1 MSELLDYMKDAA
13 GTLSSAYLRLRA
25 SALSFAESV
34 GAGRAAELA
43 AAAPDMLC
51 TIASLLR
58 DGRVPRRA
66 KLKLGLAAAYIA
78 MPIDGLPGSLDDIY
92 VGLAALA
99 SVMDDI
105 GAEALCE
112 YWPGNVQELL
122 RFKALMIR
130 LNDRFGTGAV
140 RRLAGRLGI
149 SVEIEVS
156 AR

>member
-1 MSELLDYMKDAA
+1 
-13 GTLSSAYLRLRA
+13 
-25 SALSFAESV
+25 
-34 GAGRAAELA
+34 
-43 AAAPDMLC
+43 
-51 TIASLLR
+51 
-58 DGRVPRRA
+58 
-66 KLKLGLAAAYIA
+66 

-122 RFKALMIR
+122 KFKALMSR